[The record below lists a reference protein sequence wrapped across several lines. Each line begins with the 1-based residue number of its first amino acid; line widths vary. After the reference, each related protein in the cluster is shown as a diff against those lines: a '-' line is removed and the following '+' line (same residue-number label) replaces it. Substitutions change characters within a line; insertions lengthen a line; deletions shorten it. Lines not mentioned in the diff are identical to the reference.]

1 MFTINNTYTYGQC
14 SYDSKGWEEV
24 WLHAC
29 YLTLPLCEVKT
40 IPVYNR
46 DGKVVETFDLAGPT
60 VYSANPRMFKFLG
73 DVPESYQG
81 LELEIARNLKMIG
94 LNRMF
99 PSHPNWIETTHD
111 FAEYRI
117 LTADD
122 AYDLVDTNENFARG
136 QLYYHMKP
144 GKSRFLGRFVC
155 HVVTGGSL
163 DLHDGFTY
171 VRKSAFP
178 MVPGILWKGIGY
190 KNLEGFI
197 ANQELVAK
205 GMIKLISDAEFDRLI
220 AEYGCDSDVQVIVPL
235 VTCKFHAGEEKVEL
249 DFYSLFKGKDKL
261 VAKYS
266 LKMFKTLPLT
276 AKGLDLA
283 YNVFSTEI
291 DAVFDAIGTQDRG
304 TLLSLMGK
312 AYAEYVDTIDE
323 AEGFNV
329 ELAEMTSTMNCLL
342 DLPMGDEEVVGKV
355 LHILLKNLKKVKANG
370 MTGIACPGNGLNPFE
385 IRVPLM
391 FLRKYG
397 KRAGDKVTLYRAP
410 FTGLEAATV
419 TIVGTTEEGIEID
432 STFWAN
438 RFSGDFDG
446 DLAGILV
453 EADLIDETKIGSAVS
468 SKKKGKKAQTVAMAT
483 SKAWYSKLS
492 ISKMDSVIT
501 ACLEMGIDPTP
512 ARELMQAIIDMVK
525 HEVELPENMDGF
537 ILQLLGRKLQLNTVH
552 GILNIFRTAER
563 LRQSTYNLKV
573 ELMQQ
578 ESSNIPLL
586 KKLIPHF
593 SYVLCKTKYTAPDFN
608 GEAHKLHSSYNRICT
623 KLGFPGFA
631 EPRDFNAPT
640 FDPKLV
646 AKNLPLA
653 MRTTKLLAAKP
664 KVVMVADTISK
675 DYDLMVKHF
684 RKGDISGGYAVV
696 KKLVDKMNRS
706 DHALMGD
713 AVKYLFMSIVHK
725 NARLHKGNVN
735 YGWYLKVMAYLPR
748 EIGSWNL
755 RRASRFY
762 GGTPVMNI
770 AVVSNKK

>member
-1 MFTINNTYTYGQC
+1 MFTINNSYQYGQC
-14 SYDSKGWEEV
+14 SYDRTEWINV
-24 WLHAC
+24 WLLAC
-29 YLTLPLCEVKT
+29 YHTLPLCEVKT

-46 DGKVVETFDLAGPT
+46 DGKVVESFDLAGPT
-60 VYSANPRMFKFLG
+60 VYSKNPKMYKFLG
-73 DVPESYQG
+73 DVPESYQT
-81 LELEIARNLKMIG
+81 LEHEIIRNLKMVG

-99 PSHPNWIETTHD
+99 PSHSNWIENSTD

-122 AYDLVDTNENFARG
+122 AYDLVTLNENFARG
-136 QLYYHMKP
+136 QLFYHLKP

-155 HVVTGGSL
+155 HVVVDGSL
-163 DLHDGFTY
+163 ELHDGFSY
-171 VRKSAFP
+171 ARKSAFP

-190 KNLEGFI
+190 KNLKGFI
-197 ANQELVAK
+197 ANQEMVAK

-220 AEYGCDSDVQVIVPL
+220 AEYDCDSDVQVIVPKF
-235 VTCKFHAGEEKVEL
+235 TCKFHAGEEKVEL
-249 DFYSLFKGKDKL
+249 DFYSLFKGNDKL
-261 VAKYS
+261 SARYS

-276 AKGLDLA
+276 AKGLDLG
-283 YNVFSTEI
+283 YTVFSQEI
-291 DAVFDAIGTQDRG
+291 DAIFEALKTQDRG
-304 TLLSLMGK
+304 ALLSLMGK

-323 AEGFNV
+323 VEGFNV

-342 DLPMGDEEVVGKV
+342 DLPMGDEEVIGKV
-355 LHILLKNLKKVKANG
+355 LHILFKNLKKVKASG

-385 IRVPLM
+385 IRVPSL
-391 FLRKYG
+391 FLKKYG
-397 KRAGDKVTLYRAP
+397 KHVGDTVTLYRAP

-432 STFWAN
+432 SIFWAN

-453 EADLIDETKIGSAVS
+453 EADLIDETKIGFAVS

-501 ACLEMGIDPTP
+501 ACLEKGIDPAP

-525 HEVELPENMDGF
+525 HEVELPEDMDAF
-537 ILQLLGRKLQLNTVH
+537 ILMLLGSKLQLNTIH
-552 GILNIFRTAER
+552 GILNLQRTAER

-586 KKLIPHF
+586 KSLIPHF
-593 SYVLCKTKYTAPDFN
+593 SYVLCKTKYTAPDRN
-608 GEAHKLHSSYNRICT
+608 GELHKIHAHYNRICV
-623 KLGFPGFA
+623 KQGFPGLA
-631 EPRDFNAPT
+631 VPRDFNAPS
-640 FDPKLV
+640 FDSKVV

-653 MRTTKLLAAKP
+653 VKTTKLLAAKP
-664 KVVMVADTISK
+664 KVVMVADTISN
-675 DYDLMVKHF
+675 DYDAMVKHF
-684 RKGDISGGYAVV
+684 RKGDITGGYAVV

-706 DHALMGD
+706 DHALMGE
-713 AVKYLFMSIVHK
+713 AIKYLFMSIVHK
-725 NARLHKGNVN
+725 NAKLHKGTVD

-762 GGTPVMNI
+762 GGTPAMQI